1 MASNIAVPRERRP
14 STSAPIS
21 DLKGPVGPEGI
32 SRPKHKRTFTGFGA
46 GEIKSVEASIP
57 EPQRAAWKKYQT
69 RPFTNTE
76 QFEREVVRH
85 VETTLAR
92 SMFNCDET
100 AAYAAASLA
109 FRDRLITEWNR
120 TQQRQTFADG
130 KRVYYLSLEFLMGR
144 ALDNAMLN
152 VGLKNVAQ
160 QGLTDLG
167 FRIEDVIE
175 QEHDAALGNGGLGR
189 LAACFLD
196 SLASL
201 NFAAWGY
208 GLRYRYGIFKQEIID
223 GYQVEVPDYWLDFN
237 PWEFPRH
244 DIVVDVSSPQDIV

>member
-1 MASNIAVPRERRP
+1 M
-14 STSAPIS
+14 
-21 DLKGPVGPEGI
+21 
-32 SRPKHKRTFTGFGA
+32 
-46 GEIKSVEASIP
+46 
-57 EPQRAAWKKYQT
+57 
-69 RPFTNTE
+69 
-76 QFEREVVRH
+76 VRH

-92 SMFNCDET
+92 SLYNCDEA
-100 AAYAAASLA
+100 AAYSATALA
-109 FRDRLITEWNR
+109 FRDRLILEWNR
-120 TQQRQTFADG
+120 TQQRQTFSDS

-152 VGLKNVAQ
+152 VGQKDLAKGERSFSLNGRLQEIVANRVAVD
-160 QGLTDLG
+160 GLSELG
-167 FRIEDVIE
+167 FRIEDVIQ

-201 NFAAWGY
+201 NYPAWGY

-244 DIVVDVSSPQDIV
+244 DVTVDVSSVSSCGPRTASDIG